1 MKVSLQWLKDYV
13 AIDLP
18 VDKLAHRLTMAGHEV
33 KQQESLDGDTV
44 FEIEITPN
52 RPDCLNMLGLARELS
67 AILNRPL
74 RLPKVRKF
82 KIPTSACP
90 VTIEDPKACGRYVGA
105 IIEDVSVRPAPSEV
119 KKKIQAIGMRP
130 INNVVDLTNFCL
142 MESGQ
147 PLHAFDYDKL
157 IGGRI
162 IVRRARAGEKIIT
175 LDGVERTLNPSILVI
190 ADAERPVAIAGIMG
204 GKDAEV
210 TENTQ
215 RILLESAWFD
225 PILIRRAGRS
235 LGLSSDSSYRF
246 ERGVDLE
253 NGDRGA
259 QRAISLILDIAGGQL
274 KAYKDVFPKRKKSAA
289 RKIRI
294 SQDEIKKL
302 LGAESF
308 PAGKTKTILQKLGFR
323 VSMKGKSLQLI
334 PPSFRGDIK
343 EGVDIIEEIARII
356 GYDNVPVSLPLVRVQ
371 NIQPVGNYVFKKGL
385 KHILSALGLN
395 EIISYPLVGKSP
407 LEKSLVDHLPRIS
420 VKNPLTLDQQFLRP
434 ILLPSLLAILRG
446 NFNHGQKGVH
456 IFEIGNNYFPARSGD
471 RRNEDESLGILLAGE
486 LHKNWR
492 DPKLRLVDFY
502 DIKGIVAQ
510 MVEMVSD
517 KHPVYFEEGDS
528 PWFAKGRS
536 ACITMKAKASIPA
549 EPIGS
554 LGQVSK
560 DVLKNWDIKEENVFF
575 AEINLEALL
584 NYQKTL
590 GPRRYRPSIPFPSI
604 TRDVSLAV
612 SKEKPFQQV
621 VDLAQG
627 AGGRLLADV
636 VFLEQYLGE
645 KIPPGQK
652 GLVFSLVYQAADRT
666 LTDEEISPLHD
677 SICKAFVENLGATIR

>member
-33 KQQESLDGDTV
+33 KQQESLGGDTV

-90 VTIEDPKACGRYVGA
+90 VTIEDPKACVRYVGA
-105 IIEDVSVRPAPSEV
+105 IIENVSVRPAPAEV
-119 KKKIQAIGMRP
+119 KKKIQAIGLRP

-175 LDGVERTLNPSILVI
+175 LDGVERMLNPSILVI

-253 NGDRGA
+253 NVDRGA
-259 QRAISLILDIAGGQL
+259 QRAISLILDISGGQL
-274 KAYKDVFPKRKKSAA
+274 KAYKDVFPKRKKGAA
-289 RKIRI
+289 RKIKI
-294 SQDEIKKL
+294 TQDEIKKL

-356 GYDNVPVSLPLVRVQ
+356 GYDNVPASLPLIRVQ
-371 NIQPVGNYVFKKGL
+371 NIPSDGNYVFKKGL
-385 KHILSALGLN
+385 RQILSALRLN
-395 EIISYPLVGKSP
+395 EVISYPLMGKSF
-407 LEKSLVDHLPRIS
+407 LEKSFVDNLSRIS
-420 VKNPLTLDQQFLRP
+420 IKNPLTLDQQFMRP
-434 ILLPSLLAILRG
+434 TLLPSLLAILRG
-446 NFNHGQKGVH
+446 NLNQGQRDVC
-456 IFEIGNNYFPARSGD
+456 IFELGKNYFPKRPNCD
-471 RRNEDESLGILLAGE
+471 WNENEFLGVLLAGE
-486 LHKNWR
+486 LHRNWR
-492 DPKLRLVDFY
+492 EQKRCPVDFY
-502 DIKGIVAQ
+502 DIKGVVAQ
-510 MVEMVSD
+510 VIGAVSNKQPD
-517 KHPVYFEEGDS
+517 YQQTGMEWPYFV
-528 PWFAKGRS
+528 KG
-536 ACITMKAKASIPA
+536 AAATIGIKTKETYSIGA
-549 EPIGS
+549 
-554 LGQVSK
+554 LGK
-560 DVLKNWDIKEENVFF
+560 INKEVLKNWDIKEENVYF
-575 AEINLEALL
+575 AEIELESLF
-584 NYQKTL
+584 NYQKNL
-590 GPRRYRPSIPFPSI
+590 GHKKYRPITPYPVI

-612 SKEKPFQQV
+612 SKGETFQQV
-621 VDLAQG
+621 VDLAHET
-627 AGGRLLADV
+627 GGKLLVDII
-636 VFLEQYLGE
+636 FLEQYLGE
-645 KIPPGQK
+645 KIPSDQK
-652 GLVFSLVYQAADRT
+652 GLVFSVVYQAADRT
-666 LTDEEISPLHD
+666 LTDEEIAPLHD
-677 SICKAFVENLGATIR
+677 QICKAFVEKLGAVIR

>member
-82 KIPTSACP
+82 RIPTSACP

-105 IIEDVSVRPAPSEV
+105 IIEDVSVRPAPAEV
-119 KKKIQAIGMRP
+119 KKKIQAIGLRP

-259 QRAISLILDIAGGQL
+259 QRAISLILDISGGQL
-274 KAYKDVFPKRKKSAA
+274 KAYKDVFPKRKKGAA
-289 RKIRI
+289 RKIKI
-294 SQDEIKKL
+294 TQEEIKKL

-356 GYDNVPVSLPLVRVQ
+356 GYDNVPASLPLIKAAHILPDTR
-371 NIQPVGNYVFKKGL
+371 YVFKK
-385 KHILSALGLN
+385 ILRQTLQALGLS
-395 EIISYPLVGKSP
+395 EIITYPLLGQDSLDKTM
-407 LEKSLVDHLPRIS
+407 LESLPKLRVS
-420 VKNPLTLDQQFLRP
+420 NPLTIDQEFMR
-434 ILLPSLLAILRG
+434 PSLLPGFLSAALINVNR
-446 NFNHGQKGVH
+446 GQKDFGFFELGKIYFKEGEKDVLAVMMSGV
-456 IFEIGNNYFPARSGD
+456 
-471 RRNEDESLGILLAGE
+471 RRKD
-486 LHKNWR
+486 WR
-492 DPKLRLVDFY
+492 MAQKQTVDFY
-502 DIKGIVAQ
+502 DMKGIFDQA
-510 MVEMVSD
+510 MLALGGEVSEYRPGDEPVFSKGQSAALVIRDQRIGVLGKVD
-517 KHPVYFEEGDS
+517 K
-528 PWFAKGRS
+528 
-536 ACITMKAKASIPA
+536 
-549 EPIGS
+549 PI
-554 LGQVSK
+554 
-560 DVLKNWDIKEENVFF
+560 LKRWDIKQEDIYF
-575 AEINLEALL
+575 AQIDLHEIFDR
-584 NYQKTL
+584 QDKT
-590 GPRRYRPSIPFPSI
+590 RRYEPLKEYPSI
-604 TRDVSLAV
+604 TRDVSVAV
-612 SKEKPFQQV
+612 KKDVAFREIADLVRKIGGELL
-621 VDLAQG
+621 VDL
-627 AGGRLLADV
+627 